1 MSPVTEFTKEGRPVF
16 FAKDIPGNGEIPI
29 SSPLTRESPE
39 SIVSNPRIYYGE
51 NTLDYVIVNT
61 NTMELDYQTGTGD
74 LAKTNYS
81 GTGGV
86 PVGSWIRKLVYAWE
100 MGDINILIS
109 SELNSDS
116 RIQYRRTIQERIRTV
131 APFLRLDK
139 DPYIVADSGQL
150 FWVQDAYTTS
160 DNMPYSDPIVD
171 EFNGGSYNY
180 ICL

>member
-1 MSPVTEFTKEGRPVF
+1 MC
-16 FAKDIPGNGEIPI
+16 
-29 SSPLTRESPE
+29 
-39 SIVSNPRIYYGE
+39 
-51 NTLDYVIVNT
+51 
-61 NTMELDYQTGTGD
+61 
-74 LAKTNYS
+74 
-81 GTGGV
+81 
-86 PVGSWIRKLVYAWE
+86 IR
-100 MGDINILIS
+100 DSINILIS

-139 DPYIVADSGQL
+139 DPYIVADGGQL

-180 ICL
+180 IRNSVKVVVSAYDGEIDFYLWSPEDPLAKTYDSIFPDLFTDVSEMPESMKSNMRYQQGLFSVQA